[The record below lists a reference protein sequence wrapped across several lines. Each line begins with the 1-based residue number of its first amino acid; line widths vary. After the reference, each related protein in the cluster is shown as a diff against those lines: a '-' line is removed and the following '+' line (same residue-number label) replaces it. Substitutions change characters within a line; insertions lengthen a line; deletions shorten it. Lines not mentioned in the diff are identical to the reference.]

1 MIIVVEGTK
10 SFRDYE
16 IFMRAM
22 SVGLSNVKPEDKDIQ
37 IWSIGPHAI
46 NGYTAAF
53 CNSSEN
59 YLKQKGFKI
68 SFSKVDFRWVE
79 QNLEYVNYYAFF
91 SNSNERISKLAD
103 KAKLQEGLEL
113 AIFKY

>member
-10 SFRDYE
+10 SFKDYD

-22 SVGLSNVKPEDKDIQ
+22 SVGLSNIKSGDDDIQ
-37 IWSIGPHAI
+37 IWSLGPHAI

-59 YLKQKGFKI
+59 YLRQKGFKI
-68 SFSKVDFRWVE
+68 SFSRVNYSWVTENMQYVD
-79 QNLEYVNYYAFF
+79 YYAFF
-91 SNSNERISKLAD
+91 SSPNEKLSKLAEV
-103 KAKLQEGLEL
+103 AQLQEGLEL
-113 AIFKY
+113 AIFRY